1 MNISYG
7 QPLERAW
14 QRMKTALFQPFRLSK
29 WFVVGFAAWL
39 AHLADGGAG
48 GGPGNIRGSWGRK
61 DFDASELG
69 ELPGRIWE
77 WLMANPLWTALIVT
91 GILVVIAIILFLL
104 WLSSRGRFV
113 FLENVVRD
121 EAQISDPW
129 RRHRRI
135 GNSLFGWRAGF
146 AVISLFFVLILAV
159 LIFSTVLNMLQ
170 ADNDKAQYILFL
182 ILEGAIF
189 LLVVL
194 VIAFI
199 SFYLKNFV
207 VPIMYRYECGAMEGW
222 RRFLQHFRA
231 HFGHFVL
238 YALFIFVL
246 GLAVG
251 LCVVLAGL
259 LTCCIG
265 LLLLAIPYIGTVI
278 LLPISYTYRAF
289 SVEFLAQFDAD
300 LDLFAGAETAV

>member
-1 MNISYG
+1 MSITYG

-14 QRMKTALFQPFRLSK
+14 ARMKKALFQPFSLGK
-29 WFVVGFAAWL
+29 WFTIGFSAWL
-39 AHLADGGAG
+39 AQLADGGTG

-61 DFDASELG
+61 DLDVSGLG
-69 ELPGRIWE
+69 ELPGRAWD

-91 GILVVIAIILFLL
+91 GIVLVIAIILLLL

-121 EAQISDPW
+121 EALITDPW

-135 GNSLFGWRAGF
+135 GNSLFGWRVGF

-170 ADNDKAQYILFL
+170 ADNNKAEYILFL
-182 ILEGAIF
+182 VLEGVIF

-222 RRFLQHFRA
+222 RLFLQHFRA
-231 HFGHFVL
+231 HFGHFIL
-238 YALFIFVL
+238 YALFVFVL

-251 LCVVLAGL
+251 FCVVLAGL

-265 LLLLAIPYIGTVI
+265 LILLAVPFIGAVI
-278 LLPISYTYRAF
+278 LLPVSYTYRAL
-289 SVEFLAQFDAD
+289 SVEYLAQFDAE
-300 LDLFAGAETAV
+300 LDLFSRVESAV